1 MQKGRKKDMGT
12 REKMIIIMLLTTLIF
27 FVVFFINKKRT
38 ILEKLLYFSGLILII
53 FEEGIIID
61 FCENYNIQKT
71 IGLAKIWLIIFAAW
85 FAVNIII
92 IMIIFELSRN
102 NGE

>member
-1 MQKGRKKDMGT
+1 MQKGRKKDMGN

-27 FVVFFINKKRT
+27 FV
-38 ILEKLLYFSGLILII
+38 LLYFSGLILII